1 MITTGPQQ
9 FCPGCT
15 SAQAFMYNYCMLHR
29 QPPFSGFVTPVYTLG
44 NLGPAAEALRAGGL
58 VVFPTETVYGI
69 GASALLDHAVAR
81 IFQAKGR
88 PQDNPLIL
96 HIHSTALLADAV
108 SSVPRSAELLFEAFS
123 PGPLTIVLPKARRVS
138 PLVTAG
144 LPTVGIRIPSH
155 PVAREF
161 LEMCKVPVAAP
172 SANISGEPSP
182 TSLEMALSGLDAKVD
197 CAVDGG
203 FCQHGIESTIVR
215 CSDDEVVLLRPGAI
229 TLEMIASCLEE
240 ELPGVCVRVPAAEG
254 GGDVAPARPEAP
266 GMSYR
271 HYQPRAE
278 VWVTERVD
286 GARTRKRFH
295 GRRFGVIAMNRPPVG
310 VGPATPVYVMN
321 SAEEYA
327 HLLYR
332 KLVWFDD
339 QGCEVIIAELPPP
352 HGVGLA
358 VRDRLQRAAG
368 GQEL

>member
-1 MITTGPQQ
+1 M
-9 FCPGCT
+9 
-15 SAQAFMYNYCMLHR
+15 
-29 QPPFSGFVTPVYTLG
+29 TPVYTSG
-44 NLGPAAEALRAGGL
+44 NLGAAAKVLAAGGI

-69 GASALLDHAVAR
+69 GASALLEHAVAK
-81 IFQAKGR
+81 IFEAKGR

-96 HIHSTALLADAV
+96 HIHSTALLSEAV
-108 SSVPRSAELLFEAFS
+108 ASVPRSAELLFEAFS
-123 PGPLTIVLPKARRVS
+123 PGPLTIVLPKAERVS

-161 LEMCKVPVAAP
+161 LEMCNVPVAAP
-172 SANISGEPSP
+172 SANISGQPSP
-182 TSLEMALSGLDAKVD
+182 TSLEMALSGLDGKVD

-215 CSDDEVVLLRPGAI
+215 CSDGEVVLLRPGAI
-229 TLEMIASCLEE
+229 TVEMIARCLGE
-240 ELPGVCVRVPAAEG
+240 ELPGVRVRAPDAEG
-254 GGDVAPARPEAP
+254 GAVVMPAQPEAP

-278 VWVTERVD
+278 VFVTERID

-295 GRRFGVIAMNRPPVG
+295 GRRFGVMAMNRPPVG

-332 KLVWFDD
+332 KLVWFDG
-339 QGCEVIIAELPPP
+339 QGCEVIVAELPPP
-352 HGVGLA
+352 QGVGLA
-358 VRDRLQRAAG
+358 VRDRLRRAAG